1 MPEADLT
8 GRQLDLIAHLAA
20 LQPPM
25 FLMGGYAE
33 EALRM
38 DQLAELGFTEWETWG
53 EASPGVPFYLFGHSG
68 DLKVDV

>member
-25 FLMGGYAE
+25 FLMGG
-33 EALRM
+33 
-38 DQLAELGFTEWETWG
+38 
-53 EASPGVPFYLFGHSG
+53 
-68 DLKVDV
+68 